1 MMMLV
6 VASSF
11 TILGTQILL
20 LAIVQINESKQ

>member
-20 LAIVQINESKQ
+20 LAIVQTNESKQ